1 MSPCSL
7 SDKLLNTSSGLFIN
21 WSTERLERSRPRQ
34 KIYYLRCYE
43 SWICQWYSNKLFC
56 CQLAWLRGYHL
67 WQIPSTC
74 QSHGSWG
81 KFLLECFGRDTFS
94 MGAQFEGLGHHM
106 HWGTTIWFS
115 VIWKSKKERKHVTRS
130 EHSSEACQLFHIH
143 TTFQIRSPSWCCN
156 SVLQRLHR
164 PVWLF
169 PLGSNAFVSS

>member
-21 WSTERLERSRPRQ
+21 WSTERLEIGGPRQ
-34 KIYYLRCYE
+34 KKYYLRWYE

-94 MGAQFEGLGHHM
+94 MGAQFEGLGRHR
-106 HWGTTIWFS
+106 GTWFGS
-115 VIWKSKKERKHVTRS
+115 QKRKENMWPDQNTLQKHANCSTSILLFKSDPP
-130 EHSSEACQLFHIH
+130 LL
-143 TTFQIRSPSWCCN
+143 
-156 SVLQRLHR
+156 VLQ
-164 PVWLF
+164 F
-169 PLGSNAFVSS
+169 CFAEAS